1 MSTTN
6 GFVIFDDFLEQLKKV
21 FMEITGIFTLGVRL
35 GGLDEGRNWFL
46 NLHIFAVAVKV
57 QLSVRFN
64 PGLIFFMISRC
75 NGAIVSMLACSVRD
89 PGSIPVLSKC
99 FLSFG
104 HKVAKIA
111 VNQARWIYLAGRFQ
125 SKKSRQ
131 LTTTSHAIY
140 WQVKVRWFVKFLFSI
155 LSVPNE
161 VSVKLIEAAFQTNAN
176 ILKTDNSK
184 VWKYFPTKEFQE
196 ICRGQNF
203 IEETSLRYIQSQDP
217 GKRPAPF
224 QFESSGYWRW
234 FRFQRLTDH
243 LMWEWD
249 VEKGPIKE
257 IYRSLGAKFCQHSW
271 GLVLLA
277 GPWSRS

>member
-46 NLHIFAVAVKV
+46 NLHICAVAAKV

-104 HKVAKIA
+104 HKVARIA

-140 WQVKVRWFVKFLFSI
+140 WQVKVRWFVKILLRYFQFQAKFLSSWSKRPSRRTPTSSRRTTPRSGNISRRKSFKKSAEVKISSKRPRSVTFSLKIPVKDRIRFSLSHQDPI
-155 LSVPNE
+155 LWGKSAKIYVDM
-161 VSVKLIEAAFQTNAN
+161 L
-176 ILKTDNSK
+176 
-184 VWKYFPTKEFQE
+184 EFQA
-196 ICRGQNF
+196 
-203 IEETSLRYIQSQDP
+203 SD
-217 GKRPAPF
+217 
-224 QFESSGYWRW
+224 
-234 FRFQRLTDH
+234 
-243 LMWEWD
+243 
-249 VEKGPIKE
+249 
-257 IYRSLGAKFCQHSW
+257 
-271 GLVLLA
+271 
-277 GPWSRS
+277 